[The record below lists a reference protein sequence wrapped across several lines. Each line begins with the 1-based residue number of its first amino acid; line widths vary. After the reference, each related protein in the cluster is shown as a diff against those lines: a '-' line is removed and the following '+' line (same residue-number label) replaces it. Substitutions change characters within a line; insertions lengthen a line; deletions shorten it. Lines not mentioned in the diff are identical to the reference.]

1 MKQFDLSGVVARHPA
16 IFAPSRKLLSSLF
29 HNQDTSWFELA
40 PCTTSRLICND
51 RPSSPHA
58 SVTKD
63 FVASCSYTLEKRW
76 TLL

>member
-1 MKQFDLSGVVARHPA
+1 MKQFDLSGVVACHSA
-16 IFAPSRKLLSSLF
+16 IFAPCRKLFSSLF
-29 HNQDTSWFELA
+29 HNQDTIWFELA

-51 RPSSPHA
+51 RPSTLRA

-63 FVASCSYTLEKRW
+63 FVASCFYTLKKRW